1 MWRKPVNR
9 ARCAYNSKKGA
20 LRHFEWVVSSY
31 FGSCGMDGKE
41 HSPRRARRTRRM
53 EFDELSKQVTRDWAQ
68 DCWSRH
74 MSSAFYRS
82 GGVVNRTGY
91 YTPQVLFV
99 SFVVKPL
106 YASARDTSFSSR
118 PPVALTHYAVSRFRK
133 RYSVTYRTFSYP
145 LETARDQKGGGYALL
160 LGERWQG
167 IFGRS

>member
-1 MWRKPVNR
+1 
-9 ARCAYNSKKGA
+9 
-20 LRHFEWVVSSY
+20 
-31 FGSCGMDGKE
+31 
-41 HSPRRARRTRRM
+41 M

-74 MSSAFYRS
+74 MSNAH
-82 GGVVNRTGY
+82 N
-91 YTPQVLFV
+91 LFV